1 MQLQLIHESSG
12 SHLRIFIVGGPSDSV
27 PLFCWQ
33 SRMRKQEKA
42 VISNN
47 VSTTEKYEFLY

>member
-42 VISNN
+42 IISNN